1 MRSIC
6 LIAIILLSVSNRL
19 AAQAFTDSNL
29 PIVIIDTE
37 GGATIPD
44 EPKIPATMKIIYR
57 GEGERNYMSDQDNPE
72 YLNYDGKI
80 DIETRGSSSQYSS
93 KKQYGFTT
101 RKEDGITN
109 NNVSLLGIPS
119 ENDWILNS
127 MVFDSALVR
136 DYLCFNLSRQLGEYA
151 SRTVYCEVV
160 INRDYRGLY
169 LLEEKIKVDKNRVDI
184 VKIDEYDINYPDF
197 TGGYITKADKTTGG
211 DPVAWLM
218 NDFYGNGVAFIHEH
232 PKPEEVKLQQN
243 TYIREYFFSVDSK
256 IYTKYISP
264 AEGYPSVIDIP
275 SFINYM
281 IVSELAS
288 NADSY
293 QFSTFFHK
301 DRNGK
306 LRAGPVWDSDLTFG
320 NDLYFWGFDRSKP
333 NVWQL
338 SNGDNEG
345 ARFWRNLFY
354 ESHYKC
360 YLSKRWNELIQPGQP
375 LNPETL
381 DNFIDQTVARISEA
395 IVRENARW
403 NNVGDHAER
412 ISVIKYYLEER
423 IPWITDSV
431 GSYSECSNVE
441 VPPLVI
447 SKIMYHPDTTIVYS
461 EYDNDDRE
469 FIEITNNGDQEVDL
483 TGIYFMGTGLVYQF
497 PAESKIDA
505 GEKIFLAGKSSVFKT
520 IYGILP
526 FGEFTRSLSNKS
538 ERILIGDC
546 FGNVIDDV
554 TYCDTLPWPNADGNG
569 YYLELIDP
577 DMDNSIG
584 ANWVTASA
592 NDLSVEDIYTSYNLK
607 VYPNPVSDYLNIE
620 STNEILS
627 VSLFNL
633 TGSMILPEEQV
644 NAANY
649 RINMADLPAGFY
661 LLRVKMARGTVTYR
675 VIKI

>member
-1 MRSIC
+1 MRSFC
-6 LIAIILLSVSNRL
+6 LIAIILLSVNNRL
-19 AAQAFTDSNL
+19 AAQAFNNSNL

-37 GGATIPD
+37 GGAAIPD

-57 GEGERNYMSDQDNPE
+57 GEGERNYVSDQDNPE

-80 DIETRGSSSQYSS
+80 DIEIRGSSSQYSS

-136 DYLCFNLSRQLGEYA
+136 DYLCFNLSRQIGEYA
-151 SRTVYCEVV
+151 SRTAYCEVV
-160 INRDYRGLY
+160 INGDYRGLY
-169 LLEEKIKVDKNRVDI
+169 LLEEKIKADKNRVDI
-184 VKIDEYDINYPDF
+184 IKIDEYDINYPDV

-211 DPVAWLM
+211 DPVAWTI
-218 NDFYGNGVAFIHEH
+218 NDFYGNGVAFIHH
-232 PKPEEVKLQQN
+232 RPKPDEVMMQQN
-243 TYIREYFFSVDSK
+243 NYIRDYFMSVDNK
-256 IYTKYISP
+256 IFNRDESP
-264 AEGYPSVIDIP
+264 DEGYPSLIDIP

-281 IVSELAS
+281 IISELAS

-293 QFSTFFHK
+293 QFSTYFHK

-306 LRAGPVWDSDLTFG
+306 LRAGPVWDSDLTFN
-320 NDLYFWGFDRSKP
+320 NDLYIWGFDRAKP
-333 NVWQL
+333 DVWQFA
-338 SNGDNEG
+338 NGDNEG

-354 ESHYKC
+354 ESNYKC
-360 YLSKRWNELIQPGQP
+360 YLSKRWNELTQPGQP
-375 LNPETL
+375 LNPESL
-381 DNFIDQTVARISEA
+381 DNFIDQTVDRISEA
-395 IVRENARW
+395 IVREDMKW
-403 NNVGDHAER
+403 NNVGDHTER
-412 ISVIKYYLEER
+412 IAVIKSYLGER
-423 IPWITDSV
+423 IPWMTTNL
-431 GSYSECSNVE
+431 GPYTECSNIE

-469 FIEITNNGDQEVDL
+469 FIEITNNSDQEVDL

-497 PAESKIDA
+497 PAESKLDA
-505 GEKIFLAGKSSVFKT
+505 GEKIYLAGKSSVFKT
-520 IYGILP
+520 IYGIIP
-526 FGEFTRSLSNKS
+526 FGEFTRNLSNKS

-554 TYCDTLPWPNADGNG
+554 TYCDTLPWPDADGNG

-584 ANWVTASA
+584 ENWITASA
-592 NDLSVEDIYTSYNLK
+592 NDLSVEDIYTSYNLNI
-607 VYPNPVSDYLNIE
+607 YPNPVSDYLNIE
-620 STNEILS
+620 STNEIIS

-633 TGSMILPEEQV
+633 TGSMIIPEEQV
-644 NAANY
+644 NAINY

-661 LLRVKMARGTVTYR
+661 LLRVRLARGTVTYR